1 MTWPPAG
8 GRRAYVVP
16 AAVLLLA
23 GLVSGGAQAHDHRDT
38 ASEPPAFFTRI
49 QFSGSLRSG
58 YWSSSRDLDD
68 RAHLATAALWLKA
81 QAPLSSQLHL
91 TVEGWVR
98 SDDLVREQMSWG
110 ELREA
115 YLDLRLD
122 TVDVRIGKQIIVW
135 GRADRLNP
143 TDNLT
148 PRDFTLLTVDDD
160 DQRVG
165 TPAIRLSYFFDRFS
179 LTGIWLPL
187 FTPHTIPLPHLA
199 PTMRL
204 REHSPSPTFA
214 QWAVKLDHSGG
225 VVDWSLSY
233 FDGYDV
239 IPDLRLGR
247 VRTPAVPVTLTH
259 NRIRVIGADAAS
271 TVGRFGL
278 RGEAAYTFTSDPHG
292 RDPLVKNSFFFLVL
306 GVERTFLE
314 YLNVNVQ
321 YLLRV
326 LTRFRDVE
334 DLRDPFRRSAAG
346 QIAAVT
352 SQRDAIQHGAS
363 LRIGY
368 RWWQETVETEC
379 AAVLSFTR
387 LDFLLR
393 PKVVYAVS
401 DRWTVA
407 LGGDVVRGS
416 RRTVFGRLRQNAS
429 AYLEIR
435 YNF

>member
-1 MTWPPAG
+1 MTGQRAG
-8 GRRAYVVP
+8 WQRSYAASAGVLLVACVVP
-16 AAVLLLA
+16 CR
-23 GLVSGGAQAHDHRDT
+23 AHAYDRADIRG
-38 ASEPPAFFTRI
+38 EPPALSAQV

-81 QAPLSSQLHL
+81 ESRLTSQLHL

-98 SDDLVREQMSWG
+98 SDDLFREQASWG

-122 TVDVRIGKQIIVW
+122 TVDLRIGKQIIVW

-148 PRDFTLLTVDDD
+148 PRNFTLLAVEDE
-160 DQRVG
+160 DQRLG
-165 TPAIRLSYFFDRFS
+165 TPAVSLAYFRDRVS
-179 LTGIWLPL
+179 LTGIWLPH
-187 FTPHTIPLPHLA
+187 FAPHAIPLPHLA
-199 PTMRL
+199 QSVRL
-204 REHSPSPTFA
+204 REQSPSPTFE

-233 FDGYDV
+233 FDGYDL
-239 IPDLRLGR
+239 IPDLRLGE
-247 VRTPAVPVTLTH
+247 VTETTVPVTLTH
-259 NRIRVIGADAAS
+259 NRIRVIGADAAW

-278 RGEAAYTFTSDPHG
+278 RGEAAYTFTSDRTG
-292 RDPLVKNSFFFLVL
+292 RDPLIKNSFFFLVM
-306 GVERTFLE
+306 GADRTFLA

-326 LTRFRDVE
+326 LAHFRDLEAV
-334 DLRDPFRRSAAG
+334 RDPFRRNVAV

-352 SQRDAIQHGAS
+352 SQRDAVQHGAS

-379 AAVLSFTR
+379 AAILSFTR

-393 PKVVYAVS
+393 PKVIYAVS
-401 DRWTVA
+401 DRWKVS
-407 LGGDVVRGS
+407 LGGEVLRGS
-416 RRTVFGRLRQNAS
+416 RRTVFGRLRKNS
-429 AYLEIR
+429 GAYLEVR
-435 YNF
+435 YSF